1 MKAIASAEN
10 IKIYCSTSG
19 RYSFFNS
26 PYPAHKQ
33 LSGIDIYSSDNFGE
47 VMPSPVSGTVINIRK
62 VKAPKG
68 HGFKDAGYDIVI
80 ILESSE
86 NPSKS
91 IKLLHIEPNVSVGDS
106 IKAGDIIGK
115 TLRSGYY
122 GYATSP
128 HVHVEIRDPSDPLR
142 ARGGYELTHTGSIGS
157 LSKSDSFIGKVV
169 IAINDYTLLRL
180 SRKNPGLVGTIGE
193 VHGII
198 DGGIPYYG
206 WLGFHTNEPT
216 HGDLIKLQGIPIGKV
231 ERSSEKVC
239 IGRSLNYQFKA
250 NKEPI
255 RGLSLYLTPNNEE
268 IVKIIHLKRGESSF
282 KAGDEVE
289 IEISPV

>member
-1 MKAIASAEN
+1 MKPIASAEN
-10 IKIYCSTSG
+10 IKIHCSISG

-33 LSGIDIYSSDNFGE
+33 ISGIDIYSSDNFGE
-47 VMPSPVSGTVINIRK
+47 LMPSPVSGTVINIRK

-68 HGFKDAGYDIVI
+68 HGFKGAGYDIVI

-91 IKLLHIEPNVSVGDS
+91 IKLLHVEPNVSIGDTV
-106 IKAGDIIGK
+106 KAGDSIGK

-142 ARGGYELTHTGSIGS
+142 ARGGYELTHTGTIGN
-157 LSKSDSFIGKVV
+157 LSKSDSLTGEVV
-169 IAINDYTLLRL
+169 AAIKDYTLLRL

-193 VHGII
+193 VPGII

-216 HGDLIKLQGIPIGKV
+216 FGEFIELLGTPIGQV
-231 ERSSEKVC
+231 ERRSEGVC
-239 IGRSLNYQFKA
+239 IGRSLSYHFKV

-268 IVKIIHLKRGESSF
+268 IIKIIHLKRGEYSF

-289 IEISPV
+289 IEISSV

>member
-1 MKAIASAEN
+1 MKPIATAEN
-10 IKIYCSTSG
+10 IKIYCLNTG

-33 LSGIDIYSSDNFGE
+33 ISGIDIYASDNFGE
-47 VMPSPVSGTVINIRK
+47 VMPSPVSGTVINLRK

-68 HGFKDAGYDIVI
+68 HGFKDTGYDIVI
-80 ILESSE
+80 ILESTE

-91 IKLLHIEPNVSVGDS
+91 IKLLHIEPNVSVGDT
-106 IKAGDIIGK
+106 IEKGDIIGK

-142 ARGGYELTHTGSIGS
+142 ARGGYELTHTGIIGS
-157 LSKSDSFIGKVV
+157 LSKSSSLIGEV
-169 IAINDYTLLRL
+169 ISENKNYTLLRL
-180 SRKNPGLVGTIGE
+180 SRKNPGLVGSIGE
-193 VHGII
+193 VPGII

-206 WLGFHTNEPT
+206 WLGCHTKEPT
-216 HGDLIKLQGIPIGKV
+216 FGDLIKLLGIPIGKV
-231 ERSSEKVC
+231 EKSSEKVC
-239 IGRSLNYQFKA
+239 IGRSLSYQFIA
-250 NKEPI
+250 NKNPI

-268 IVKIIHLKRGESSF
+268 IVKIIHIKRGESSF

-289 IEISPV
+289 IEILPV

>member
-1 MKAIASAEN
+1 MKPIATAEN
-10 IKIYCSTSG
+10 IKIHCSISG

-33 LSGIDIYSSDNFGE
+33 VSGIDIYSSDIYGE
-47 VMPSPVSGTVINIRK
+47 IMPSPVSGKVINIRK
-62 VKAPKG
+62 VKAPFG

-91 IKLLHIEPNVSVGDS
+91 IKLLHIEPNVSIGEIVEVGDS
-106 IKAGDIIGK
+106 IGK

-142 ARGGYELTHTGSIGS
+142 ARGGYELTHIGSLGS
-157 LSKSDSFIGKVV
+157 LSKSNSLIGKV
-169 IAINDYTLLRL
+169 ITASNDYTLLRL

-193 VHGII
+193 VPGII

-206 WLGFHTNEPT
+206 WLGFHTNNPT
-216 HGDLIKLQGIPIGKV
+216 SGEFIELLDTPIGKV
-231 ERSSEKVC
+231 ERRSEGVC
-239 IGRSLNYQFKA
+239 IGRSLSYHFKA
-250 NKEPI
+250 NKHPI
-255 RGLSLYLTPNNEE
+255 RGLSLYLTPNQGE
-268 IVKIIHLKRGESSF
+268 IIKIIHLKRGEHSI

-289 IEISPV
+289 IEISPD